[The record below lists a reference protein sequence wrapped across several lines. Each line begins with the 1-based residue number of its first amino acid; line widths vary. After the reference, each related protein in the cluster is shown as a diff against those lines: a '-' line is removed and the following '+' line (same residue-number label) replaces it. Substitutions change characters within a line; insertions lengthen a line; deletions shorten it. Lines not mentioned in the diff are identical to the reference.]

1 MTAVPGSTPE
11 AAHLQGENTPVG
23 GNAGEAPDIRASFRH
38 VDTTTPHPRLSINQA
53 TIKHADLE
61 TALRVTAAAGVQ
73 AIGLWREPVQEVGL
87 DVAARMLADSGLR
100 FTTHCRGG
108 FFTLP
113 DGPERRT
120 ALDDNRRA
128 IEEAAT
134 LAAAGASGSTAV
146 LVLVAGGLPPGSRD
160 LIGARERVRDAIG
173 ALADDA
179 RDAGVTLAIEPLHPM
194 YASDRAVVSTLGQAL
209 DIAADFDPA
218 VVGAAVD
225 TFHIWW
231 DPQVLDQIA
240 RAGREGR
247 IATYQVC
254 DWKTPLAADPLLSRH
269 YPGDGVIDFG
279 SLTAAVVDTGYDR
292 DIEVE
297 IFHADVWADD
307 PGNVVRKTAGAFADA
322 VAPHLP

>member
-1 MTAVPGSTPE
+1 MTAARCPE
-11 AAHLQGENTPVG
+11 LLGAEH
-23 GNAGEAPDIRASFRH
+23 RASRASLP
-38 VDTTTPHPRLSINQA
+38 DPRLSINQA
-53 TIKHADLE
+53 TIKYADLA
-61 TALRVTAAAGVQ
+61 TALRVTAEAGVQ

-87 DVAARMLADSGLR
+87 ATAAKLLTDSGLR

-113 DGPERRT
+113 EGPQRR
-120 ALDDNRRA
+120 AAIDDNRVA

-134 LAAAGASGSTAV
+134 LAAAGAEGSTAI
-146 LVLVAGGLPPGSRD
+146 LVLVAGGLPEGSRD

-173 ALADDA
+173 ELVPDA
-179 RDAGVTLAIEPLHPM
+179 AAAGVTLAIEPLHPM

-218 VVGAAVD
+218 VVGATVD

-231 DPQVLDQIA
+231 DPDVLNQIA

-254 DWKTPLAADPLLSRH
+254 DWKTPLPADVLLSAPLPGRRRH
-269 YPGDGVIDFG
+269 R
-279 SLTAAVVDTGYDR
+279 LRLAHRRRARRRATAATSRSRSSTSRSGPTR
-292 DIEVE
+292 
-297 IFHADVWADD
+297 
-307 PGNVVRKTAGAFADA
+307 RKTSSGAPPRPSARRSHRCF
-322 VAPHLP
+322 PRP

>member
-1 MTAVPGSTPE
+1 MTAPRSL
-11 AAHLQGENTPVG
+11 AAERGPRTATAGVG
-23 GNAGEAPDIRASFRH
+23 T
-38 VDTTTPHPRLSINQA
+38 VPHPRLSINQA
-53 TIKHADLE
+53 TVKHADLA
-61 TALRVTAAAGVQ
+61 TALRVTAAAGVE
-73 AIGLWREPVQEVGL
+73 AIGLWREPVQAVGL
-87 DVAARMLADSGLR
+87 DVAGRMLTDSGLR

-113 DGPERRT
+113 AGPEREA

-128 IEEAAT
+128 IEETAV
-134 LAAAGASGSTAV
+134 LAAAGADGSTAV
-146 LVLVAGGLPPGSRD
+146 LVLVAGGLPEGSRD

-173 ALADDA
+173 VLTEDA
-179 RDAGVTLAIEPLHPM
+179 RGAGVTLAIEPLHPM

-231 DPQVLDQIA
+231 DPQVLEQIA

-279 SLTAAVVDTGYDR
+279 TLTRAVQATGYDR

-307 PGNVVRKTAGAFADA
+307 PARVVRRTAEAFATA
-322 VAPHLP
+322 VAPHL

>member
-1 MTAVPGSTPE
+1 MIE
-11 AAHLQGENTPVG
+11 
-23 GNAGEAPDIRASFRH
+23 
-38 VDTTTPHPRLSINQA
+38 VDPRLSINQA
-53 TIKHADLE
+53 TIKYADLA
-61 TALRVTAAAGVQ
+61 TALRVTAEAGVQ
-73 AIGLWREPVQEVGL
+73 GIGLWREPVNEVGL
-87 DVAARMLADSGLR
+87 DTAAQMLADSGLR

-113 DGPERRT
+113 AGPEREA

-128 IEEAAT
+128 IEETAT
-134 LAAAGASGSTAV
+134 LAAAGAAGSTAV
-146 LVLVAGGLPPGSRD
+146 LVLVAGGLPEGSRD
-160 LIGARERVRDAIG
+160 LIGARARVRDAIG
-173 ALADDA
+173 ELSADA
-179 RDAGVTLAIEPLHPM
+179 AAAGVTLAIEPLHPM
-194 YASDRAVVSTLGQAL
+194 FGSDRCVVSTLGQAL

-254 DWKTPLAADPLLSRH
+254 DWKTPLPADVLLSRH
-269 YPGDGVIDFG
+269 YTGDGIIDFG
-279 SLTAAVVDTGYDR
+279 SLTRAVVATGYDR

-297 IFHADVWADD
+297 IFNADIWAQD
-307 PGNVVRKTAGAFADA
+307 PVEVVRRTAETFGAA
-322 VAPHLP
+322 VSPHLA